1 MSSVNAKAKNSRSS
15 GTKPASNRSPCDGN
29 QSSFAVFGTE
39 STWTGRCRAAVEV
52 QGEEITPGDNT
63 NPLAKSD

>member
-1 MSSVNAKAKNSRSS
+1 MSSVNAKANNGRSS
-15 GTKPASNRSPCDGN
+15 DVKPASNRSPCGGN

-39 STWTGRCRAAVEV
+39 STWTGRGRAAIEV